1 MTTTRTPLQPSAPPR
16 VHGDAWLAETL
27 GRLLAHVRTLLPVD
41 GAVFLMVAGE
51 PPMVEPLAEWFASP
65 DLRAAVA
72 PPGGRP
78 YDRARPDI
86 AEMVL
91 ERGRALLLPRVDAW
105 EAAPRLREAAM
116 IAHGEDRAAEV
127 WEAYRSASVIACPV
141 KTTVGRTLGVL
152 VVTALEETGSLG
164 PAELR
169 TVEVLAD
176 LAALALER
184 AELLDREGHRGR
196 EELML
201 KRAAEDISGS
211 LELDEVYRRVIRHA
225 LTTTG
230 ATKAAIARVNAR
242 AGDLDVVASLEFSSD
257 FIRRK
262 HNFRTGMLGSVA
274 RSRKPYLSRAADAES
289 WDRSAMDSE
298 LIGSFMHV
306 PIELGPRL
314 FGVLTVAHQAVD
326 RFGES
331 ELERLTTL
339 ARSSAAAIANAI
351 DFERERRIARALTVG
366 FVPEPLPEV
375 AGYDAGVLYVPAAN
389 EPTGGDVYGAWR
401 LPGGEVAML
410 VGDVA
415 GKGVETAALSSMVRF
430 FIEARSWDSKGPAA
444 VLAETNAM
452 LHGRI
457 PRDTF
462 VTAFFA
468 LLSPGRLRY
477 CNAGHLPPLLVRGDS
492 ATPLPAHGLPLG
504 IELEIDCA
512 ETDVELRSGDLVFT
526 YTDGLME
533 ARREGEM
540 YGPERLTEF
549 VRKIGPLLSPQELVA
564 KVHREVAGWAGGL
577 SDDAVALALRRR
589 G

>member
-1 MTTTRTPLQPSAPPR
+1 MTTTRSRPPTPALPHP
-16 VHGDAWLAETL
+16 HEDAGLAQTL
-27 GRLLAHVRTLLPVD
+27 GRLLAHVRTMLRVD
-41 GAVFLMVAGE
+41 GATFLMVSGE
-51 PPMVEPLAEWFASP
+51 PPTVEPLVEWFASP

-86 AEMVL
+86 AEIVL
-91 ERGRALLLPRVDAW
+91 ERGRSLLLPRVDAW
-105 EAAPRLREAAM
+105 EAAPRLREAVVRTY
-116 IAHGEDRAAEV
+116 GDDRAAEA
-127 WEAYRSASVIACPV
+127 WETFGSASMIACPV

-152 VVTALEETGSLG
+152 VVTALEATGPLR
-164 PAELR
+164 AQELR

-184 AELLDREGHRGR
+184 AELLDREGRRGR

-201 KRAAEDISGS
+201 KRAAEDMSGS

-225 LTTTG
+225 IAATG
-230 ATKAAIARVNAR
+230 ATKAAITRVNAR
-242 AGDLDVVASLEFSSD
+242 AGEMDVVASVQFSSD
-257 FIRRK
+257 FSHRK
-262 HNFRTGMLGSVA
+262 HTFQTGMLGSVA
-274 RSRKPYLSRAADAES
+274 RSRTPYASRAADAER
-289 WDRSAMDSE
+289 WDRSAMDGE
-298 LIGSFMHV
+298 QVGSFMHV

-314 FGVLTVAHQAVD
+314 FGVLTVAHETAD
-326 RFGES
+326 HFGDAA
-331 ELERLTTL
+331 LERLTTL

-375 AGYDAGVLYVPAAN
+375 AGYDAGVLYEPAAN

-430 FIEARSWDSKGPAA
+430 FIEARSWGSTCPAT
-444 VLAETNAM
+444 VLSETNAM

-468 LLSPGRLRY
+468 LLTPGRLHY
-477 CNAGHLPPLLVRGDS
+477 SNAGHLPPLLVRGDS
-492 ATPLPAHGLPLG
+492 TTPLPTHGLPLG
-504 IELEIDCA
+504 IDAELVCVESS
-512 ETDVELRSGDLVFT
+512 VELHRGDLVFG

-533 ARREGEM
+533 ARREGET
-540 YGPERLTEF
+540 YGPERITDF
-549 VRKIGPLLSPQELVA
+549 VRKMAPLLSPQELVGR
-564 KVHREVAGWAGGL
+564 VHREVAGWAGGL

-589 G
+589 E

>member
-1 MTTTRTPLQPSAPPR
+1 
-16 VHGDAWLAETL
+16 
-27 GRLLAHVRTLLPVD
+27 
-41 GAVFLMVAGE
+41 
-51 PPMVEPLAEWFASP
+51 
-65 DLRAAVA
+65 
-72 PPGGRP
+72 
-78 YDRARPDI
+78 
-86 AEMVL
+86 
-91 ERGRALLLPRVDAW
+91 
-105 EAAPRLREAAM
+105 
-116 IAHGEDRAAEV
+116 
-127 WEAYRSASVIACPV
+127 
-141 KTTVGRTLGVL
+141 
-152 VVTALEETGSLG
+152 
-164 PAELR
+164 
-169 TVEVLAD
+169 
-176 LAALALER
+176 
-184 AELLDREGHRGR
+184 
-196 EELML
+196 
-201 KRAAEDISGS
+201 
-211 LELDEVYRRVIRHA
+211 
-225 LTTTG
+225 
-230 ATKAAIARVNAR
+230 
-242 AGDLDVVASLEFSSD
+242 
-257 FIRRK
+257 
-262 HNFRTGMLGSVA
+262 
-274 RSRKPYLSRAADAES
+274 
-289 WDRSAMDSE
+289 MDSE

-326 RFGES
+326 RFGDS
-331 ELERLTTL
+331 DLERLSTL

-351 DFERERRIARALTVG
+351 DFERERRIARALTLG

-375 AGYDAGVLYVPAAN
+375 AGYDTGLLYAPAAN

-401 LPGGEVAML
+401 LPGGEVAVL

-457 PRDTF
+457 PSDTF

-549 VRKIGPLLSPQELVA
+549 VRRMGPLLTPQELVA
-564 KVHREVAGWAGGL
+564 KVHREVAGWAE
-577 SDDAVALALRRR
+577 A
-589 G
+589 